1 MDEYR
6 RAKLCG
12 RAILEYME
20 AEGKLI
26 THLSNRDKE
35 DAIEKLSELESIHL
49 PEVAMACK
57 IDLEDILLTDIDNLY
72 NKIERNPTEAI
83 YSILDIRNKLKKK
96 LG

>member
-1 MDEYR
+1 MDEYK
-6 RAKLCG
+6 RAKMCG
-12 RAILEYME
+12 KAVLEYME

-35 DAIEKLSELESIHL
+35 DAIEKLSELESVYL

-57 IDLEDILLTDIDNLY
+57 IDLENILFKDIDNLY
-72 NKIERNPTEAI
+72 DKIEKNPTEAI

-96 LG
+96 LW